1 MAKFKTENANHFC
14 LLELTKLQLNE
25 LSAAHERVC
34 KELEQELEGERKSLY
49 LENVALKN
57 TFQTA
62 SDRLYAVEK
71 KFTLCMESLIGNDD
85 VRHSDTYNC
94 NTQHSQIEIVV
105 NNNG

>member
-1 MAKFKTENANHFC
+1 MAKFETEKANYFC

-34 KELEQELEGERKSLY
+34 KELEQVLGDRKSLY
-49 LENVALKN
+49 LENAALKN
-57 TFQTA
+57 TVQMA
-62 SDRLYAVEK
+62 QDRLYAVEK
-71 KFTLCMESLIGNDD
+71 KFTLCMESLIGDDD
-85 VRHSDTYNC
+85 VRHSDTYNW